1 MEQGETQHLQQILQ
15 VMNTEQI
22 IISEAEFVAHEDK
35 VLMDFA
41 HLIRESG
48 VSLYE
53 IAKCC
58 NLSWD
63 TVKAAANGIPVKH
76 ATECRIRLYI
86 ERKLNGTKG

>member
-1 MEQGETQHLQQILQ
+1 MENEHITI
-15 VMNTEQI
+15 T
-22 IISEAEFVAHEDK
+22 EAEFIAHEDK

-41 HLIRESG
+41 QLIRASG

-76 ATECRIRLYI
+76 ASECRIRLYL
-86 ERKLNGTKG
+86 ERKLSNNAEN

>member
-1 MEQGETQHLQQILQ
+1 
-15 VMNTEQI
+15 MNTEQI

-76 ATECRIRLYI
+76 ATECRIRLYL
-86 ERKLNGTKG
+86 ERKLSSNA

>member
-1 MEQGETQHLQQILQ
+1 
-15 VMNTEQI
+15 MNEHEHIAIT
-22 IISEAEFVAHEDK
+22 EAEFIAHEDK

-41 HLIRESG
+41 QLIRASG

-76 ATECRIRLYI
+76 ASECRIRLYLD
-86 ERKLNGTKG
+86 KKTNGTEG

>member
-1 MEQGETQHLQQILQ
+1 MENEHITI
-15 VMNTEQI
+15 T
-22 IISEAEFVAHEDK
+22 EAEFIAHEDK

-41 HLIRESG
+41 QLIRESG

-76 ATECRIRLYI
+76 ASECRIRLYLD
-86 ERKLNGTKG
+86 KKANGTEG

>member
-1 MEQGETQHLQQILQ
+1 
-15 VMNTEQI
+15 MNTEQI

-76 ATECRIRLYI
+76 ATECRIRLYLD
-86 ERKLNGTKG
+86 KKANGTDR

>member
-1 MEQGETQHLQQILQ
+1 
-15 VMNTEQI
+15 MNEHEHIAITE
-22 IISEAEFVAHEDK
+22 EEFIAHEDK

-76 ATECRIRLYI
+76 ASACRIRLYL
-86 ERKLNGTKG
+86 ERRAVN